1 MDPIL
6 LSILFFTISLIF
18 LLSGMPIAFA
28 LGFVALLFM
37 FIFWDPLFFK
47 LIAQHMFDGLND
59 FGLIAI
65 PLFILLGVVM
75 GETKASEDLYEA
87 VHRWLYKI
95 PGGIGVTNIVSCAI
109 FAALCGSSPATAAA
123 IGKMG
128 IPEMLKRGYDP
139 RLATGVIAAGGT
151 LGILIPPSVT
161 MIVYGIATETSIG
174 KLFIAG
180 VIPGIILTL
189 LFSLWT
195 IFAHYRYIHSKRI
208 NPSYTLELS
217 VKEYT
222 LREKLIVL
230 PKVLPFIIIIFLI
243 MYSLYFGFATPSE
256 AAGVG
261 AIAAIFVT
269 MIIYKVFKGF
279 LKIFEVALKDTVMIM
294 VIMATAHLYSVVM
307 SNLWITQTLANALIN
322 LNLPPWGL
330 ILLVNLLLLL
340 LGCFLPP
347 VVIILI
353 ICPIIHP
360 AILAA
365 GFDPIWFGVMIT
377 INMEAGLITPP
388 VGLNLYVIKRIAP
401 EIPMSDVL
409 KGSIPFIIIMFIG
422 MVLLYLFPQLALWL
436 PSQMI
441 TR

>member
-1 MDPIL
+1 
-6 LSILFFTISLIF
+6 
-18 LLSGMPIAFA
+18 
-28 LGFVALLFM
+28 
-37 FIFWDPLFFK
+37 
-47 LIAQHMFDGLND
+47 
-59 FGLIAI
+59 
-65 PLFILLGVVM
+65 
-75 GETKASEDLYEA
+75 ETKASEDLYEA